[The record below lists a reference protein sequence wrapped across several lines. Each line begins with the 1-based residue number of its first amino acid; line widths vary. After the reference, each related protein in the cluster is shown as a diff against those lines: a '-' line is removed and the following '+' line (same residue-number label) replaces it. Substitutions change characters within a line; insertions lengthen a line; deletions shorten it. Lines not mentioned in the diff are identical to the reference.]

1 MAEGFVGFMRRN
13 YYWVLITIALIA
25 GFFAIFYPT
34 MVIAII
40 AILIL
45 LAVFFIYYHYK
56 REITK
61 FEKPTLPAPPKPTMK
76 VEDVTSPLTRYSDID
91 SIVEEARSRDRTVGA
106 HVLEGSGFALIERY
120 FPLGEMLFPLSFI
133 ADPESTDFQDGSVQ
147 VGDPLCLWHG
157 ESVWFTQ
164 ENGAQGP
171 TFMYHCSK
179 CKKGGRQI
187 NKALGAVKKDV
198 SLIATTTLKAGKM
211 PIRNENL
218 LEATKRG
225 RGELPG

>member
-13 YYWVLITIALIA
+13 YYWVLITIALTA
-25 GFFAIFYPT
+25 GFFAIFYPI
-34 MVIAII
+34 MVIVII
-40 AILIL
+40 AMLIL
-45 LAVFFIYYHYK
+45 LTIFFIFYHYK
-56 REITK
+56 KEITK
-61 FEKPTLPAPPKPTMK
+61 FEQPATVTSLAPMMK
-76 VEDVTSPLTRYSDID
+76 VEDVSAPLERYSDID

-106 HVLEGSGFALIERY
+106 HVLEGSGLALIERY

-133 ADPESTDFQDGSVQ
+133 ADPESTNFQDGSVQ
-147 VGDPLCLWHG
+147 VGEPLCLWHG

-164 ENGAQGP
+164 EGGGQKP

-179 CKKGGRQI
+179 CPKGGHKI
-187 NKALGAVKKDV
+187 NKSLRSVKKDV
-198 SLIATTTLKAGKM
+198 NLIATTTLKSGKM
-211 PIRNENL
+211 PISSENL